1 MSKPARSE
9 KVDLRISPTAKLAL
23 REAAALRHKTVSE
36 FVLESAL
43 ERAEQVLAAQTTV
56 RLDTQDWEAFV
67 QALDAEPKALAPKL
81 ERLMTTRS
89 VFEDGRRPK
98 AVARKR

>member
-1 MSKPARSE
+1 MGSE
-9 KVDLRISPTAKLAL
+9 MCIRDR
-23 REAAALRHKTVSE
+23 
-36 FVLESAL
+36 
-43 ERAEQVLAAQTTV
+43 
-56 RLDTQDWEAFV
+56 DWEAFV